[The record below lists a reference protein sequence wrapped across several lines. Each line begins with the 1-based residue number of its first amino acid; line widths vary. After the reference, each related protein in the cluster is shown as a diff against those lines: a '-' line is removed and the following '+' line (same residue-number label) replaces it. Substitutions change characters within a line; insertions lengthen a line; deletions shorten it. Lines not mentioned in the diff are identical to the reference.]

1 MSEQMT
7 GVSDKPNEWDADN
20 GQNSLDDP
28 LLNCLTILSK
38 LLNKPHSPESLIHGL
53 PLVDNKLTPKL
64 FSRAAERAGLS
75 SKVVQRQLR
84 KISNLVL
91 PAVLL
96 LENSTACIV
105 LEINNKIARVIFPES
120 GDGESEIE
128 IDVLSSRYTG
138 YAIFIK
144 TVHKFDK
151 RTEHSLIPR
160 TKHWFWGTILR
171 FWPIYT
177 EVFIASILVN
187 LFALASPL
195 FVMNVYDRVVPN
207 HAIETLWVLAIGVA
221 TVFTFDLLLR
231 TLRGYFIDMAGKKAD
246 VILSAT
252 IFEKVMGIKM
262 ESRSNSVG
270 SFANNM
276 QEFESFRDFFT
287 SATLTTLI
295 DLPFTF
301 LFIFVIWMIGGE
313 LAYVPLAVIPIALL
327 FSLIIQIPLG
337 RTVKHLFRHSGQK
350 SATLIEALTGLETIK
365 SIGAES
371 LIQRKWEQTIGFIS
385 KYSQRVRLLSSAAVN
400 FTTYL
405 QQMASV
411 SIVVFGVY
419 KISEGELTMGAL
431 IASTILTGRALA
443 PLGQVAGILTRWHQ
457 SKAALSSLNTLMDLP
472 VERPSGREFLHR
484 PEFKGSIEFKK
495 VSFRY
500 PDQPMDALTEV
511 SFSIKPGEKV
521 AFIGRIGSGKS
532 SIEKLLLGLYEP
544 LDGTIL
550 LDGTD
555 IRQVDPVDLR
565 RNIGYSPQDVVLF
578 FGSIRDNI
586 AMGAPF
592 ADDQAVMKAANIA
605 GVTEFV
611 NRHPAGFDLPVGE
624 RGEGLSGG
632 QRQSVAVA
640 RALLLDPPVLVLDEP
655 SNAMDNSTEEQFKS
669 KLATELSD
677 KTLLLVTHKA
687 SLLSLVDRVIVM
699 DQGRLIAD
707 GPRVQILEALKKG
720 HIKVSKG

>member
-1 MSEQMT
+1 MDAEQT
-7 GVSDKPNEWDADN
+7 TVLEQKPQWDTAD
-20 GQNSLDDP
+20 SHSTVDDV
-28 LLNCLTILSK
+28 LLGCLTLLAKILK
-38 LLNKPHSPESLIHGL
+38 KPHSAESLIAGL

-75 SKVVQRQLR
+75 SKIVKRPLR

-96 LENSTACIV
+96 LENSTACVV
-105 LEINNKIARVIFPES
+105 LEFKRKTARVIFPET
-120 GDGESEIE
+120 GDGETEIS
-128 IDVLSSRYTG
+128 LSDLKVQYSG
-138 YAIFIK
+138 FAIFVK
-144 TVHKFDK
+144 AVHHFDE
-151 RTEHSLIPR
+151 RTEHSDIPR

-171 FWPIYT
+171 FWPIYA
-177 EVFIASILVN
+177 EVFLASILVN
-187 LFALASPL
+187 SFALASPL
-195 FVMNVYDRVVPN
+195 FIMNVYDRVVPN

-221 TVFTFDLLLR
+221 TVFVFDLLLR

-252 IFEKVMGIKM
+252 IFEKVMGVKM
-262 ESRSNSVG
+262 ASRSNSVG

-276 QEFESFRDFFT
+276 HEFESFREFFT

-295 DLPFTF
+295 DLPFMF
-301 LFIFVIWMIGGE
+301 LFIFVIWSIAGD
-313 LAYVPLAVIPIALL
+313 LAYVPLAVIPVAIIV
-327 FSLIIQIPLG
+327 SLIIQIPLG
-337 RTVKHLFRHSGQK
+337 RTIKQLFQHSGQK
-350 SATLIEALTGLETIK
+350 SAILIETLTGLETIK

-371 LIQRKWEQTIGFIS
+371 PIQRKWEQTIGFIA
-385 KYSQRVRLLSSAAVN
+385 KYSQRSRILSSMAVN
-400 FTTYL
+400 FTTFL

-411 SIVVFGVY
+411 SVVVFGVY
-419 KISEGELTMGAL
+419 KITEGDITMGAL

-443 PLGQVAGILTRWHQ
+443 PLGQVAGILTRYHQ
-457 SKAALSSLNTLMDLP
+457 SKAALSSLNTLMNLP
-472 VERPSGREFLHR
+472 VERPSGREFLNR
-484 PEFKGSIEFKK
+484 PDFKGGIEFKN
-495 VSFRY
+495 VTFRY
-500 PDQPMDALTEV
+500 PEQPIDALTEV

-532 SIEKLLLGLYEP
+532 SIEKLILGLYEP
-544 LDGTIL
+544 SEGAIL

-565 RNIGYSPQDVVLF
+565 RNIGYAPQDVVLF

-586 AMGAPF
+586 ALGKPF
-592 ADDQAVMKAANIA
+592 ADDDAVLKAAETA
-605 GVTEFV
+605 GVVEFV
-611 NRHPAGFDLPVGE
+611 NRHPSGFDMPVGE

-640 RALLLDPPVLVLDEP
+640 RSLLLDPPVLVLDEP
-655 SNAMDNSTEEQFKS
+655 TNAMDNSTEEQFKA
-669 KLATELSD
+669 KLAETLDD

-687 SLLSLVDRVIVM
+687 SLLSLVDRMIVL
-699 DQGRLIAD
+699 DQGRIVAD
-707 GPRVQILEALKKG
+707 GPREQVLAALKKG